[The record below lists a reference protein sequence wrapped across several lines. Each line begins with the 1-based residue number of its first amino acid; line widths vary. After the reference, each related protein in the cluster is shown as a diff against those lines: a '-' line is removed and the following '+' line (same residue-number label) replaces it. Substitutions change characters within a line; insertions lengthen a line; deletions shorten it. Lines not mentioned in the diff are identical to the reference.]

1 MDLNMKSSTSRRSAK
16 PATRYVVVIDGKP
29 GAYGMYVP
37 DMPGCTSMG
46 DTIAE
51 LLTNAQEALQ
61 LRAEDAI
68 ASREGL
74 PKPRSVDA
82 IRKDPDVARD
92 LAEGGVPAVVPLVTE
107 TGRPAKANLSLDA
120 GLLAAIDEAA
130 AARGLTRSAFLASA
144 ARQKIAA
151 EG

>member
-1 MDLNMKSSTSRRSAK
+1 MELKVKT
-16 PATRYVVVIDGKP
+16 PATRYIVVVDGKP

-37 DMPGCTSMG
+37 DLPGCTSMG

-51 LLTNAQEALQ
+51 LLVNAQEALQ
-61 LRAEDAI
+61 LWAED
-68 ASREGL
+68 SLKSDERL
-74 PKPRSVDA
+74 PRPRSIEA

-92 LAEGGVPAVVPLVTE
+92 LAEGGVLAVVPLVVE
-107 TGRPAKANLSLDA
+107 TGRAVKANLSLDA

-144 ARQKIAA
+144 AREKIAA

>member
-1 MDLNMKSSTSRRSAK
+1 MELNVKK
-16 PATRYVVVIDGKP
+16 PATRYIVVVDGKP

-37 DMPGCTSMG
+37 DLPGCTSMG

-51 LLTNAQEALQ
+51 RLTNAQEAVQ
-61 LRAEDAI
+61 LWAEDVLK
-68 ASREGL
+68 SNERL
-74 PKPRSVDA
+74 PKPRSVEA

-92 LAEGGVPAVVPLVTE
+92 LAEGGVLAVVPLVVE
-107 TGRPAKANLSLDA
+107 TGRPVKANLSLDA